1 MPSSSHVPSPSPL
14 PTRDHVTSSST
25 IGNKCIHLSENP
37 LLEPTQTSNFMTG
50 LVNVPFDDD
59 VLINADLSKYSDSLD
74 DTIEIAVGQT
84 FKDKARYQYVLSQ
97 FAIRQNFQYR
107 VLYSSSKRFT
117 MVCFEDN
124 CQWRVH
130 ASRVNDVGIFK
141 IKNYT
146 SKHTCGM
153 SWMKSDHRQASS
165 KLASELVIS
174 RIEQR
179 MGLRPRDIILAM
191 HKKYNI
197 LISYKKAWLA
207 KEIAIKRVMGS
218 YEDSYNQLPAYLH
231 ELRRANPGT
240 VTAVL
245 VNPKT
250 SRFERCFVA
259 LGQCVR
265 SFQTT
270 L

>member
-1 MPSSSHVPSPSPL
+1 
-14 PTRDHVTSSST
+14 
-25 IGNKCIHLSENP
+25 
-37 LLEPTQTSNFMTG
+37 
-50 LVNVPFDDD
+50 
-59 VLINADLSKYSDSLD
+59 
-74 DTIEIAVGQT
+74 
-84 FKDKARYQYVLSQ
+84 
-97 FAIRQNFQYR
+97 
-107 VLYSSSKRFT
+107 

-130 ASRVNDVGIFK
+130 ASRVNDAGIFK

-191 HKKYNI
+191 HEKYNI

-270 L
+270 LRRVLAIDGTHLKGKYKGVLFVATTLDGDNHIVPVAFGIRKSENNNS